1 MILDSAICS
10 KRSGPNQNDTSS
22 SEDSEYE
29 EAREQADQI
38 TALKEP
44 LLPGGTI
51 KTTWRFWERNKY
63 TFFIFMLMCTEWGDV
78 SQIVAI
84 GLAAKYGVVAIIIGG
99 GIAHILSIFIAI
111 LLGSFVHKL
120 LNEKWMNLIAGA
132 LFIGFAV
139 KEIYSLVTE

>member
-1 MILDSAICS
+1 
-10 KRSGPNQNDTSS
+10 
-22 SEDSEYE
+22 
-29 EAREQADQI
+29 
-38 TALKEP
+38 
-44 LLPGGTI
+44 
-51 KTTWRFWERNKY
+51 
-63 TFFIFMLMCTEWGDV
+63 MLMCTEWGDV